1 MSVIKNAIPHAVL
14 AICAALPFAPVHAQ
28 MAVIDGAN
36 LSQAVQNVIDDA
48 DRFEQLAQTISQLRT
63 TNDALTGLRNLAAAL
78 NNPLLQN
85 YLPPMAYTVTDEVE
99 DLGYAG
105 LTQRARLL
113 RDATMVYNCQER
125 AGSSRQACQITL
137 SAPYQFKALVN
148 DAQDRSGH
156 RTDQI
161 NALMRQAATTLDPKA
176 IAEAQARIEAESAL
190 LAHES
195 TQAQLAAMGMEADR
209 QVRGSRALESQLANL
224 ARPVR

>member
-1 MSVIKNAIPHAVL
+1 MSRIGRSIPYVVL
-14 AICAALPFAPVHAQ
+14 AICAALPITSVHAQ
-28 MAVIDGAN
+28 MAVIDVPN
-36 LSQAVQNVIDDA
+36 LLEAVQNVIDDA
-48 DRFEQLAQTISQLRT
+48 DRFEQLAQTINQLRT
-63 TNDALTGLRNLAAAL
+63 THDALTGIRNLAAAL

-85 YLPPMAYTVTDEVE
+85 YLPPSVYTLMNDVDDV
-99 DLGYAG
+99 GYAG

-113 RDATMVYNCQER
+113 RDAAMIYNCQDR
-125 AGSSRQACQITL
+125 SGSSKQACQAML
-137 SAPYQFKALVN
+137 AAPYQYKALVN
-148 DAQDRSGH
+148 DAQDRSSR

-195 TQAQLAAMGMEADR
+195 TQAQLAAMGMEADQ
-209 QVRGSRALESQLANL
+209 QVRGSRAFEGQLANL